1 MCGLS
6 VEVNFMIH
14 AESAYMDIING
25 FVSWEKYRQAVF
37 CCSSVVRMRSVDDGR
52 KKLKSN
58 FVKSVPKE
66 SKSVIKCNSV
76 TRRGNGKGKDRVV
89 NTGRVK
95 ERIGL

>member
-1 MCGLS
+1 
-6 VEVNFMIH
+6 
-14 AESAYMDIING
+14 
-25 FVSWEKYRQAVF
+25 
-37 CCSSVVRMRSVDDGR
+37 MRSVDDGR